1 MEGFDSKK
9 VKKLL
14 QLPRG
19 TDINMI
25 ISCGIRD
32 GKKGIWGD
40 RCRLPFEEV
49 YERR

>member
-1 MEGFDSKK
+1 MEGFDSKR

-14 QLPRG
+14 HLPRG

-25 ISCGIRD
+25 VSCGVRD
-32 GKKGIWGD
+32 GNKGIWGD